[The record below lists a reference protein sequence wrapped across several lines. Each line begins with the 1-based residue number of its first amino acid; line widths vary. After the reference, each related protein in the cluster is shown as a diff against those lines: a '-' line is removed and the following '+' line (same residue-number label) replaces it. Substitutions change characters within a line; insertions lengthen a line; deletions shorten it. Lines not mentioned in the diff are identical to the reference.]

1 MFDSEATVG
10 VVVVVVVTDIIDGKG
25 SNFCVIVGGFEGDVY
40 DSVFA
45 NWRIEDVEGS
55 WAMVVVLGVY
65 ECVHDECV

>member
-1 MFDSEATVG
+1 
-10 VVVVVVVTDIIDGKG
+10 
-25 SNFCVIVGGFEGDVY
+25 VIVGGFEGDVY

-55 WAMVVVLGVY
+55 CAMVVVLGVY